1 MTEFSRSNAFAE
13 VQRALNRLE
22 HAHDEF
28 ERQEARLT
36 ILRIIRL
43 LTGE

>member
-13 VQRALNRLE
+13 VQRLLNQLE
-22 HAHDEF
+22 NAYDDF
-28 ERQEARLT
+28 ERQQTRLA
-36 ILRIIRL
+36 ILRIIKR